1 MNSNNLLS
9 RVKNIL
15 LTPRSEWPVIAAESE
30 TIGSL
35 YTRYILLVA
44 AAPAVAGFLK
54 SVLFGTSV
62 PMIGT
67 IRIGVAAGLSTAVMQ
82 YLASLVTVYVL
93 ALIVNGLALT
103 FGGQKDAVQALK
115 TTAYAA
121 TASWVGGVLILVP
134 WLGWLLALA
143 GGIYAI
149 YLVYVGLPRTMR
161 CPDDKAVPYTVVTVL
176 CAIVLTLV
184 IGTLVARFSAVP
196 HLSDMGDDNT
206 SIEIKTGDASVNIDA
221 DGTLA
226 KLDEWSKKMEAVGK
240 KMEQAEKSGDQ
251 QAQMQAAT
259 EMMGALFSGGDT
271 VAALKPEQLK
281 AFLPE
286 TIAGMARS
294 DYSAERN
301 SLMGVQ
307 VASAKARY
315 TAGDGDPSIRLE
327 IIDMGGTK
335 GLASLASWAIQE
347 SEQESDTGYER
358 SYHQNGRMVHEQWN
372 NASEHGQ
379 YDLIVAERFTVKL
392 EADKVEMAELRKLAE
407 SLDLA
412 GLENLKSE
420 GVQAAK

>member
-30 TIGSL
+30 TMGGL
-35 YTRYILLVA
+35 YTRYILFVA

-62 PMIGT
+62 PMMGT
-67 IRIGVAAGLSTAVMQ
+67 IRIGVAAGLSTMVMQ
-82 YLASLVTVYVL
+82 YIASLVTVYVL
-93 ALIVNGLALT
+93 ALIVNGLAPT

-176 CAIVLTLV
+176 CAIVLGLV
-184 IGTLVARFSAVP
+184 IGSLVARFSDVP
-196 HLSDMGDDNT
+196 KLSDMGDDNT
-206 SIEIKTGDASVNIDA
+206 SIEIKTGDASVKIDA

-226 KLDEWSKKMEAVGK
+226 KLDDWSKKMEAVGK
-240 KMEQAEKSGDQ
+240 KMEQAEKSGDH

-286 TIAGMARS
+286 TLAGMARG

-301 SLMGVQ
+301 TLMGIQ
-307 VASAKARY
+307 VATAKARY
-315 TAGDGDPSIRLE
+315 AKGDGDSSIRLE
-327 IIDMGGTK
+327 IADMGGTK

-347 SEQESDTGYER
+347 SEQESDAGYER

-372 NASEHGQ
+372 NASERGQ

-392 EADKVEMAELRKLAE
+392 EADKVEMAELKKLAE